1 MQNMEGLVFVGA
13 AIIMVGFVV
22 MVIASLLGSRPIDK
36 KGEQISTMRGGGVI
50 MIGPIPIIFGTD
62 AKWAI
67 VAIILAI
74 VLVLVSLIASG
85 GL

>member
-85 GL
+85 VL